1 MLITANIQS
10 FYTLNEH
17 TKTIDR
23 AIILYGG
30 TFYAITS
37 FLPLPLILIGLIIP
51 RRTRIEKFGTGRYS
65 SKIAILLTAAFL
77 LCLGASFRV
86 GTNYKTPRP
95 RSDPPGYF
103 NKACFY
109 IFNFTVE
116 FLVIVL
122 YVVVRVDRRF
132 HVPNGSK
139 RPGDY
144 MGSTALGDKERG
156 SVGSEG
162 GGAPAGNTAMRVK
175 SEEDVFDDAPETQEE
190 EKGGTS
196 AGPDRV

>member
-17 TKTIDR
+17 TKSIDR

-30 TFYAITS
+30 TFYAIVS
-37 FLPLPLILIGLIIP
+37 FLPFPFVLGGLIIP
-51 RRTRIEKFGTGRYS
+51 RRTGLEKFGTGRYR

-86 GTNYKTPRP
+86 GTNYKIPQP
-95 RSDPPGYF
+95 RSDPPEYL

-139 RPGDY
+139 GPGDY
-144 MGSTALGDKERG
+144 TRSNGVEEKER
-156 SVGSEG
+156 SCVGSA
-162 GGAPAGNTAMRVK
+162 APAGTTAIRVA
-175 SEEDVFDDAPETQEE
+175 SEEDVFDDAPESQEE
-190 EKGGTS
+190 EKERIADGGS
-196 AGPDRV
+196 NRV